1 MHHTSTSM
9 PSLFANSRRWYLG
22 VVLVVICL
30 GSNAC
35 VATRDARTASTRPD
49 DLSVSLGR
57 GGGFS
62 GMWEGVRVEQD
73 GAVIHWSGH
82 GEGGDERRGGTLTE
96 AQMADIWQRL
106 NEDDLLRTNLS
117 ETGNMTSLI
126 EVTANG
132 STHRIS
138 WEVGSEAEIA
148 AAGAADNAYRDIMEI
163 IDTVD
168 R

>member
-1 MHHTSTSM
+1 MHHIPTRT
-9 PSLFANSRRWYLG
+9 PFRFVNSRRWYLKT
-22 VVLVVICL
+22 VLIVICL
-30 GSNAC
+30 CSSAC
-35 VATRDARTASTRPD
+35 VGTRDVQTASSRPA

-73 GAVIHWSGH
+73 GAVIHWSGL

-117 ETGNMTSLI
+117 ETGNMTSFI